1 MATTGATMNDFGI
14 DSFLLIALLAGVG
27 VALAAGPLGCVV
39 VWRRMAYFGD
49 TLSHAALLGVVL
61 ALSMKWLPVIG
72 VVLVG
77 VVITSLLF
85 WLERKRE
92 LSTDT
97 LLGILSHSA
106 LAIGMIVISLLQSS
120 LPSLDVMSLLF
131 GDILAVSREEL
142 ITLYIGVV
150 SVLAVFFMRWRE
162 MISIAAHEDLAR
174 IDGVNV
180 PLVKYLFMLLL
191 AIVIAFAIKIVG
203 VLLITALLIIP
214 AACARLFASSP
225 VQMLAYATLFAVLS
239 VVSGFGLSLQ
249 WDLPTGPA
257 IVLAAAALFTLSRAA
272 RLKES

>member
-1 MATTGATMNDFGI
+1 MNDLGI
-14 DSFLLIALLAGVG
+14 DGFLLIAMLAGVG

-61 ALSMKWLPVIG
+61 ALSMQWLPVIG

-85 WLERKRE
+85 WLGRKRE

-120 LPSLDVMSLLF
+120 LPTLDVMSLLF
-131 GDILAVSREEL
+131 GDILAVSRDEL
-142 ITLYIGVV
+142 ITLYFGVAV
-150 SVLAVFFMRWRE
+150 VLVIFFMRWRD
-162 MISIAAHEDLAR
+162 MVSIAAHEDLAR

-180 PLVKYLFMLLL
+180 SLVKYLFMLLL

-214 AACARLFASSP
+214 AASARLFACSP
-225 VQMLAYATLFAVLS
+225 VQMLAYATSFAVLS

-257 IVLAAAALFTLSRAA
+257 IVLAAAALFTLSRAT